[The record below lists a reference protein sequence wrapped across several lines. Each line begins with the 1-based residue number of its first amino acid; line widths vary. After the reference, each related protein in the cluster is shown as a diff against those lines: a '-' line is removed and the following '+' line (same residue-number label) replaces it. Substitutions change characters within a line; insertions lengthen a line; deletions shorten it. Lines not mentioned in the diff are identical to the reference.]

1 MEHSASVPENQAPVT
16 YVARLLL
23 KNDFEPESFQLFND
37 IGHTSVAL
45 APCVAV
51 SMAFCKD

>member
-1 MEHSASVPENQAPVT
+1 MEHSASVPGHQAPA

-37 IGHTSVAL
+37 IEHTSVAL